1 MINYIVTFLA
11 DVLAVGLI
19 DTLNL
24 LAVISGKIL
33 PVFFFQIMPVL
44 LLIIPKVF
52 YSNKEDDTPRTS
64 IAGPSISQSNINISF
79 PAIVA

>member
-1 MINYIVTFLA
+1 MINYVLTFLA

-52 YSNKEDDTPRTS
+52 YLNKDDDTPRPS
-64 IAGPSISQSNINISF
+64 IAGSSISESIISF
-79 PAIVA
+79 PPVVA